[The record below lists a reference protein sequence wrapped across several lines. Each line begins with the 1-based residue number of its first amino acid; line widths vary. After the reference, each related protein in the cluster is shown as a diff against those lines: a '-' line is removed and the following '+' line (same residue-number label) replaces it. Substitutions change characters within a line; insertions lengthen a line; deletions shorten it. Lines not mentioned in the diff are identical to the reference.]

1 MHANGVA
8 SDTRFIST
16 GVPQGSILGP
26 LLFTIFINDLPK
38 SSTFFSTRLY
48 ADDTSLT
55 ASGSDLDSLL
65 CEINNHL
72 PAVYEW
78 LCSNKLTLNLTKTKF
93 LIFMPRQKESYNL
106 YPPLT
111 VANVHLEN
119 SFCVKYLGVYID
131 CHLTWHDHIDYICG
145 KISKNIN
152 IMVNLKH
159 YVSKGTL
166 VSVCYSLI
174 YPYLTYACT
183 LSGNNYSAPLFQ
195 IVKLQNKV
203 VRDIN
208 DVPLMESIT
217 PHYTS
222 LGLLKFPDIVKL
234 NTCMIFYDY
243 FHHEKF
249 LNIPVSLVSEL
260 HNYSIRSASFNQVT
274 IPLFQTYLR
283 RFCPSIIGSFFW
295 NDIPQSIRDK
305 PSKKMFRK
313 ALLRWYLAQY

>member
-1 MHANGVA
+1 MNFCQKLDFISKGSLSRHLINDTERDRKQQVHANGVA

-65 CEINNHL
+65 REINNHL

-78 LCSNKLTLNLTKTKF
+78 LCNNKLIVNFTKTKF

-111 VANVHLEN
+111 VANVHLEK

-145 KISKNIN
+145 KISKNIT
-152 IMVNLKH
+152 IMAKLKH
-159 YVSKGTL
+159 YVSKATL
-166 VSVCYSLI
+166 ISVYYSLI

-183 LSGNNYSAPLFQ
+183 FWGNNQYIDLAKPKSGAPISLFSSPR
-195 IVKLQNKV
+195 L
-203 VRDIN
+203 
-208 DVPLMESIT
+208 
-217 PHYTS
+217 Y
-222 LGLLKFPDIVKL
+222 
-234 NTCMIFYDY
+234 
-243 FHHEKF
+243 
-249 LNIPVSLVSEL
+249 
-260 HNYSIRSASFNQVT
+260 
-274 IPLFQTYLR
+274 
-283 RFCPSIIGSFFW
+283 
-295 NDIPQSIRDK
+295 
-305 PSKKMFRK
+305 
-313 ALLRWYLAQY
+313 

>member
-1 MHANGVA
+1 
-8 SDTRFIST
+8 
-16 GVPQGSILGP
+16 
-26 LLFTIFINDLPK
+26 
-38 SSTFFSTRLY
+38 
-48 ADDTSLT
+48 
-55 ASGSDLDSLL
+55 
-65 CEINNHL
+65 
-72 PAVYEW
+72 
-78 LCSNKLTLNLTKTKF
+78 
-93 LIFMPRQKESYNL
+93 MPRQKESYNL

-145 KISKNIN
+145 KIIKNIN
-152 IMVNLKH
+152 VMVNLKH
-159 YVSKGTL
+159 YVSKATL
-166 VSVCYSLI
+166 VSVYYSLI

-222 LGLLKFPDIVKL
+222 LGLLKFPDTVKL
-234 NTCMIFYDY
+234 NTCMLFYDY

-260 HNYSIRSASFNQVT
+260 HNYSTRSASSNQVA
-274 IPLFQTYLR
+274 IPLFRTNLR